1 VIIPA
6 PGIGKQRGDAMKRFT
21 RVVAGLAAGLALTAC
36 STPGGA
42 GGGGDSGVQ
51 ADGTATV
58 KAKELTVWT
67 SSADAPYVR
76 NAYKNFEAK
85 FGVKVNLV
93 ETPADDL
100 NFIQTKWASGD
111 RPDLLEYHATA
122 LFWALNP
129 ATNMIEMSKM
139 PYVQRSGDFYKTA
152 GSLDGK
158 IYAAITVGPGQ
169 FGMYYNKQVLST
181 AGLAAPKTYADVENI
196 CTTLKQKAPGVAPIY
211 EAGGSQYPT
220 QIQILEYLAGI
231 EREQTY
237 SQQLL
242 TRKARLDDP
251 NGPFVA
257 ALTEYKKL
265 HTMGCFNS
273 DATTAKA
280 EASFK
285 ALADGKAAL
294 LPQNTSALPQ
304 LTAVYGNDLAKTS
317 AAIGWSWPSASSA
330 TSAWSPSYNGTWYVP
345 KTGKA
350 DRESTAL
357 AFIQWITTDGYQ
369 AYLTETGRFPA
380 LSGAQPPAWTGI
392 QQEFAT
398 AYAGDKAL
406 AVNANL
412 VGFSTQFPTLMTGL
426 LSGQYTPAQA
436 AELAQKSLEQGA
448 KAAHLAG
455 W

>member
-1 VIIPA
+1 
-6 PGIGKQRGDAMKRFT
+6 MKRFA
-21 RVVAGLAAGLALTAC
+21 RAVAVAAVVGLAVTAC
-36 STPGGA
+36 SA
-42 GGGGDSGVQ
+42 NNSRSSSGGDGGVT

-67 SSADAPYVR
+67 STGDAPYVR
-76 NAYKNFEAK
+76 HAYKNFGDK

-93 ETPADDL
+93 EIAADS
-100 NFIQTKWASGD
+100 IESQVQTKWASGD

-129 ATNMIEMSKM
+129 ATNMVEMSNM
-139 PYVQRSGDFYKTA
+139 PYVKRSGEFYKSA

-169 FGMYYNKQVLST
+169 FGLYYNKKVLGD
-181 AGLAAPKTYADVENI
+181 AGLSAPKTYSDVENI

-211 EAGGSQYPT
+211 EAGGSQFPT
-220 QIQILEYLAGI
+220 QIQVLSYLAGI
-231 EREQTY
+231 EQQQSY
-237 SQQLL
+237 SRSLL
-242 TRKARLDDP
+242 TKKARLDDA

-265 HTMGCFNS
+265 QTMGCFNG
-273 DATTAKA
+273 DATTAKI
-280 EASFK
+280 EASYK
-285 ALADGKAAL
+285 ALADGKVAL

-304 LTAVYGNDLAKTS
+304 LTAAYGNDLAKAS
-317 AAIGWSWPSASSA
+317 AAIGWAWPSASST
-330 TSAWSPSYNGTWYVP
+330 TSAWSPSFNGTWYVP
-345 KTGKA
+345 KTGNA

-369 AYLTETGRFPA
+369 AYLTDTGRFPA

-392 QQEFAT
+392 QQEFAA

-412 VGFSTQFPTLMTGL
+412 VGFSTQFPTIMTGL

-436 AELAQKSLEQGA
+436 GELAQKSLEQGA
-448 KAAHLAG
+448 KAAHLPG